1 MYRYAIVVGIAGLTA
16 TSAVARMGNPGFWGA
31 DTRMEK
37 PGVPAPHQTNNTDRR
52 FAQLAAAGGM
62 AEVEFAKMTL
72 QKSKAKSIKD
82 FADMMTKDHGAANDK
97 LRELAEAAKIPLPE
111 DVTPDHKEARKRL
124 DGLEGAAYDVAY
136 IKNQI
141 VDHQKTALLLQW
153 EINSGE
159 DAQLQRFA
167 ADTLPKVLHHLQAAQ
182 TIHAELTGAAIR

>member
-37 PGVPAPHQTNNTDRR
+37 PGVPAPHQTNNTDRL

>member
-1 MYRYAIVVGIAGLTA
+1 MYRYAIVIGIAGLTA
-16 TSAVARMGNPGFWGA
+16 TSAVAQMGNPGFWGA

-37 PGVPAPHQTNNTDRR
+37 PGVPAPHQTNNTDRL
-52 FAQLAAAGGM
+52 FAQLAAAGGV

-72 QKSKAKSIKD
+72 QKSKAKSVKD

-97 LRELAEAAKIPLPE
+97 LRELAEAAKIPLPV
-111 DVTPDHKEARKRL
+111 DVTPDHKEARKWL

-141 VDHQKTALLLQW
+141 VEHQKTVLLLEW

>member
-37 PGVPAPHQTNNTDRR
+37 PGVPAPHQTNNTDRL

-72 QKSKAKSIKD
+72 QKSKAKSVKD